1 MESQVLVRLKQ
12 EEHDRL
18 VVEADAA
25 GITLAALARRRL
37 AGVRVIARTDAALI
51 RELRRLG
58 GLAMLSI
65 RTPTLVASGHRTLT
79 DIRRAIAFLSEAG
92 NDDR

>member
-18 VVEADAA
+18 VAEADAA

-58 GLAMLSI
+58 GLALLAI
-65 RTPTLVASGHRTLT
+65 RTPRLVASGHLVLR
-79 DIRRAIAFLSEAG
+79 DIRRAIAFLSDA
-92 NDDR
+92 DAHDR